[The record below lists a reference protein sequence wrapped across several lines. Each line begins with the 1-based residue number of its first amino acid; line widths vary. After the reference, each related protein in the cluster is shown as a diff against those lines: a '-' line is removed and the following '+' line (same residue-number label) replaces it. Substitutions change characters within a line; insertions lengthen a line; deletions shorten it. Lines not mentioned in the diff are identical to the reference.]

1 MKKIIFALLTLTT
14 VSTFAI
20 PVKADEV
27 NMQNTQQL
35 STQIGNN
42 NRSYQRS
49 EQNIR
54 SSAQKRYHH
63 NNINSTGS
71 VQDLY
76 QDSYQEGSRNIGSQV
91 NRQEIE
97 MRTRYRR

>member
-14 VSTFAI
+14 VSTLAI

-35 STQIGNN
+35 STQIGDN

-54 SSAQKRYHH
+54 SSAREKY
-63 NNINSTGS
+63 
-71 VQDLY
+71 
-76 QDSYQEGSRNIGSQV
+76 
-91 NRQEIE
+91 RQQA
-97 MRTRYRR
+97 YF

>member
-1 MKKIIFALLTLTT
+1 MKKVIFGLLTLTT
-14 VSTFAI
+14 LTSLAI

-27 NMQNTQQL
+27 NMQNTQQMN
-35 STQIGNN
+35 TQIGDN

-49 EQNIR
+49 EQTIR
-54 SSAQKRYHH
+54 SSNRNKYGYNRVD
-63 NNINSTGS
+63 STGN

-76 QDSYQEGSRNIGSQV
+76 QDSYQEGSRNVGRQV
-91 NRQEIE
+91 NKQEIE